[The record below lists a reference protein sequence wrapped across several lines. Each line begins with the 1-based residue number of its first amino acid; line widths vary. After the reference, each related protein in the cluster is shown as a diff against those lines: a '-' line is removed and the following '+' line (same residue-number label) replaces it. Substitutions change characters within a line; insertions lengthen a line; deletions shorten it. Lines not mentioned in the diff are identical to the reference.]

1 MFGFLF
7 GKRKRIDGFAT
18 RMADDFFSAIPQDV
32 TKQFLDGKN
41 DKKKAKAV
49 DCRIGDMTIQFQQFK
64 LKEKLGVYGKAR
76 LHLTFMNRLE
86 LLGYDQG
93 IVKKI
98 NEIILLKS
106 T

>member
-7 GKRKRIDGFAT
+7 GKNKRIDGFAT

-32 TKQFLDGKN
+32 TKQYLGNKK
-41 DKKKAKAV
+41 DKKKMKAV
-49 DCRIGDMTIQFQQFK
+49 DSGINDMSIQFQQFK

-76 LHLTFMNRLE
+76 LHLTFMSRLE
-86 LLGYDQG
+86 MLGYDQD
-93 IVKKI
+93 IAKRI
-98 NEIILLKS
+98 NEIMLLKS